1 MIVCRT
7 RGVDQTRAL
16 AAAVARLCRPRD
28 VIVLAGDMGAGK
40 TAFAAGFA
48 AALGVTEEDQVS
60 SPTFTLVHT
69 YATGRVPVHHADL
82 YRLSSIGEVADLG
95 LREMADL
102 GGIVLVEWGD
112 VALEVLGECLVIRLA
127 HETDGSDAD
136 TDVGDIDVRHIEVS
150 VEGHSWDSRWQSLR
164 GALAEWGSR

>member
-28 VIVLAGDMGAGK
+28 IIVLAGDMGAGK

-60 SPTFTLVHT
+60 SPTFTLVHN
-69 YATGRVPVHHADL
+69 YVTGRVPVHHADL

-112 VALEVLGECLVIRLA
+112 VALDVLGDCLVVRLA
-127 HETDGSDAD
+127 HADAD
-136 TDVGDIDVRHIEVS
+136 DSGADDDVRDIEVS
-150 VEGHSWDSRWQSLR
+150 VEGHSWDSRWENLR
-164 GALAEWGSR
+164 ATLAQWGPR